1 MYNSDDLQNNINSSI
16 LAKRFLIRNNILN
29 IDCIRDIATS
39 NKYRFMFNTIE
50 VLNVDL
56 KGTDYCVTVRVMN
69 NNPDCYLLESFMKK
83 LIMDQILTYYHSDIS
98 KLCFDF
104 NSFFNKLSL
113 SDNVYFN
120 LDCIESKL
128 WTYLSSMFFIEKY
141 PQNIYIIRI

>member
-56 KGTDYCVTVRVMN
+56 KGTDYCVTVRVGN

-83 LIMDQILTYYHSDIS
+83 LIMDQILTYYNSDIS

-104 NSFFNKLSL
+104 NNFFNKLSL

>member
-56 KGTDYCVTVRVMN
+56 KGTDYCVTVRVGN

-83 LIMDQILTYYHSDIS
+83 LIMDQILTYYNSDNS

-104 NSFFNKLSL
+104 NSFFSKLSL

-128 WTYLSSMFFIEKY
+128 WSYLSSMFFIEKY

>member
-56 KGTDYCVTVRVMN
+56 KGTHYSIKVRVGN

-83 LIMDQILTYYHSDIS
+83 LIMDQILTYYNIDIS

-104 NSFFNKLSL
+104 NIFFGKLSL

>member
-56 KGTDYCVTVRVMN
+56 KGTDYCVTVRVGN
-69 NNPDCYLLESFMKK
+69 NNPDCYLLESA
-83 LIMDQILTYYHSDIS
+83 LRPD
-98 KLCFDF
+98 
-104 NSFFNKLSL
+104 
-113 SDNVYFN
+113 VR
-120 LDCIESKL
+120 
-128 WTYLSSMFFIEKY
+128 
-141 PQNIYIIRI
+141 PQL

>member
-56 KGTDYCVTVRVMN
+56 KGTDYCVTVRVGN

-83 LIMDQILTYYHSDIS
+83 LIMDQILTYYNSDIS

-104 NSFFNKLSL
+104 KSFFNSIPHKTCL
-113 SDNVYFN
+113 NV
-120 LDCIESKL
+120 DCIESKL